1 MKATDLY
8 FNLVQKQKFLQ
19 SVSASERKNPKKLT
33 QSTNF
38 YKSTI
43 KGRSDIA
50 YHTYMTF
57 YQALHLA
64 IKETS
69 TLL

>member
-43 KGRSDIA
+43 KGRSDTA
-50 YHTYMTF
+50 YHITI
-57 YQALHLA
+57 L
-64 IKETS
+64 I
-69 TLL
+69 